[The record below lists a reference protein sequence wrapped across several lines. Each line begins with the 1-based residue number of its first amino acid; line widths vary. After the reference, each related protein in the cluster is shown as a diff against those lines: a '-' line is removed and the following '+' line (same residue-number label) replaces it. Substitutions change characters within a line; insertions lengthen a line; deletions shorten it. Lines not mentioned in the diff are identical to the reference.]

1 MVIFNTNI
9 IKSTKIIITIIT
21 HIIVVIIVTLFCNM
35 RKNNVFDV
43 QKKLYNLPEWGGG
56 PGGRGIWAMSER
68 KVFSYGM
75 SSLNLPVSLPLMLN
89 MVPEDQNERTDRSTD
104 SQNDGEVGRRI
115 D

>member
-1 MVIFNTNI
+1 MV
-9 IKSTKIIITIIT
+9 
-21 HIIVVIIVTLFCNM
+21 
-35 RKNNVFDV
+35 
-43 QKKLYNLPEWGGG
+43 GGLEIG
-56 PGGRGIWAMSER
+56 EIIWAMPEI